1 MTNPI
6 SPISSLHIEN
16 FRGIRDLTVD
26 LDPRV
31 TVFFGPNAS
40 GKTTIIDAMAIGL
53 GAVVGRFPKV
63 PRSGG
68 RDFAKRGDIRKPWL
82 DRPDLGETCGVERP
96 YSRIT
101 LTASQGFSWDVDR
114 LRSKVLDK
122 PPRPSIGCKHLN
134 AVLDPL
140 LKEALDSSPDNATR
154 QAPLPL
160 VAAYGTERSTVVL
173 PQRRRDFNEEFQRLD
188 ALNRSLLA
196 VTKFKEV
203 FEWFVVTEDEER
215 RERERR
221 QDFGYHYPPLQSV
234 RNAIAKAGLRCFNP
248 RIETRPYLR
257 MLVDFMHPDNQLEQL
272 DIASLSDGY
281 RTHFSLVVDIARRM
295 AQLNPVDDLN
305 TSNRGTDTPAVILI
319 DEIDLHLDPT
329 WQATVVQGLLAA
341 FPMAQFVITTHS
353 EQVIGSVPASC
364 VRKLVMGEGEVLV
377 EPVPFAEGATSER
390 ILIELMGAS
399 ERVPGKVTRQLSRY
413 IDLVDH
419 GDGESDE
426 ATNLRQEL
434 DAVLGDDERLRQ
446 ADLEMEKRRI
456 LAEFLPVQ
464 P

>member
-1 MTNPI
+1 M
-6 SPISSLHIEN
+6 
-16 FRGIRDLTVD
+16 
-26 LDPRV
+26 
-31 TVFFGPNAS
+31 
-40 GKTTIIDAMAIGL
+40 
-53 GAVVGRFPKV
+53 
-63 PRSGG
+63 
-68 RDFAKRGDIRKPWL
+68 
-82 DRPDLGETCGVERP
+82 
-96 YSRIT
+96 
-101 LTASQGFSWDVDR
+101 SWDVDK
-114 LRSKVLDK
+114 LRSNVLDK

-134 AVLDPL
+134 DVLDPL
-140 LKEALDSSPDNATR
+140 LKEALDSSPDNATH

-160 VAAYGTERSTVVL
+160 VAAYGTERSTVAL

-203 FEWFVVTEDEER
+203 FEWFVVAEDEER
-215 RERERR
+215 REWERR
-221 QDFGYHYPPLQSV
+221 QDLGYHYPPLQSV
-234 RNAIAKAGLRCFNP
+234 RNAIEKAGLRCLDP
-248 RIETRPYLR
+248 KIETRPYLR
-257 MLVDFMHPDNQLEQL
+257 MLVDFIHPDNQVEQL

-295 AQLNPVDDLN
+295 AQLNPVDDLHAL
-305 TSNRGTDTPAVILI
+305 NRGTDTAAVILI

-341 FPMAQFVITTHS
+341 FPRAQFVITTHS
-353 EQVIGSVPASC
+353 EQVIGSVSASR

-399 ERVPGKVTRQLSRY
+399 ERVPGEVTKLLSHY
-413 IDLVDH
+413 IDLIDH
-419 GDGESDE
+419 GDGDSDE
-426 ATNLRQEL
+426 ANALRQKL

-456 LAEFLPVQ
+456 LAEFSPFQ

>member
-1 MTNPI
+1 MTNLI

-173 PQRRRDFNEEFQRLD
+173 PQRRRDFNEEFQRLG

-203 FEWFVVTEDEER
+203 FEWFVVAEDEER

-234 RNAIAKAGLRCFNP
+234 RDAIAKACLRCFNP

-305 TSNRGTDTPAVILI
+305 TSNQGTDTAAVILI